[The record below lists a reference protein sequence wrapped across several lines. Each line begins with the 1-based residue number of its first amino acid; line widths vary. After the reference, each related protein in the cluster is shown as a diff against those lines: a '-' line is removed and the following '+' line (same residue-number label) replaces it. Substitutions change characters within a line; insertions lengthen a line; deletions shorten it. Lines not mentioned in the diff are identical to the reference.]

1 MSDDYLFD
9 GGTPGPEDQHIVK
22 LERRLRP
29 LRAPLPAAPDLTR
42 LDRTNSRTVHRTNPT
57 HATDSTIAAGRF
69 LAPAFALAAV
79 IVLMVV
85 STYRGA
91 RDTYASAAWKVAQMD
106 GQPRIEG
113 AFTSSPLQGSGRL
126 AVGQTLSTDSRSRAR
141 LDVSSIGQVTVD
153 HNTRVSLVATREGR
167 HELTL
172 ARGTLHAFISAPPG
186 QFIVNTPSSTAT
198 DLGCVYTLHVD
209 EDGTGLLS
217 VAAGWVAF
225 EYKGRESF
233 VPARASARTDPAF
246 GPGTPRYDD
255 TDEAFQRALE
265 QFDYARDGK
274 TKDEGLV
281 YVLAHARTR
290 DAMTLW
296 HLIARSDGTQ
306 REAVI
311 DALDKMAPM
320 PIGVTRDATQNLNRA
335 ALDLWWD
342 SLGLQ
347 DASWWRMWK
356 GPYPAAR

>member
-9 GGTPGPEDQHIVK
+9 GGTPGPDDRDIAK
-22 LERRLRP
+22 LEQLLRP
-29 LRAPLPAAPDLTR
+29 LRAPLPPTPVVAQDSVVAQGWVVAQGFSPASRATY
-42 LDRTNSRTVHRTNPT
+42 NS
-57 HATDSTIAAGRF
+57 ARF
-69 LAPAFALAAV
+69 WLPAMALAAT
-79 IVLMVV
+79 ILLMVF

-91 RDTYASAAWKVAQMD
+91 IETSSGASWEVAQMD
-106 GQPRIEG
+106 GQPRIET
-113 AFTSSPLQGSGRL
+113 ASTSAPLAGVGRL
-126 AVGQTLSTDSRSRAR
+126 AVGQTLATDSRSRAR

-167 HELTL
+167 HELAL
-172 ARGTLHAFISAPPG
+172 ARGTLHAFIAAPPG

-209 EDGTGLLS
+209 EDGTGVLS

-265 QFDYARDGK
+265 QFDYSRDRK
-274 TKDEGLV
+274 AKEDGLAF
-281 YVLAHARTR
+281 VLAHARTR

-296 HLIARSDGTQ
+296 HLIARSGGTQ
-306 REAVI
+306 RAAVI
-311 DALDKMAPM
+311 DALDKIAPM
-320 PIGVTRDATQNLNRA
+320 PIGVTRDATHNLNRA

-347 DASWWRMWK
+347 DTSWWRMWK